1 MLPSEKSTVTET
13 SAMNSGRRKFILGG
27 GATALGLSLSG
38 CGRAPATRYNDADI
52 ALLAKQRKIETHN
65 SGQGP
70 YGPQIYPGYRGL
82 ANLPWFELDKAGNL
96 QCTDEDVPY
105 AIDVHCHLG
114 MSVLFR
120 PKLDLLA
127 ETSRVNHL
135 LDCDATNPGCPLDLD
150 IYINGNFSDQALDDL
165 TMSTVAQ
172 GVWGSQFAKTQTI
185 PNLLREMDSM
195 RVQHSMLLP
204 IKLGL
209 PFGDKL
215 EQDWFTAVD
224 AGAAKQRLHVG
235 LSVYPGDPNAVSE
248 MRQAAARGG
257 RIIKLHPTVQRFYP
271 DEPALMELYAE
282 AQALG
287 LVVFFHGGRAGIE
300 PTSSHQF
307 AMPRHYE
314 AALAEYP
321 DLQFILGHAG
331 ARDSEAMITL
341 ARKYDNAWLG
351 IHGQSVTMLETM
363 IRSTDN
369 DRLLFGTDWPF
380 YHLGASLAKV
390 LITTETSS
398 RKPLRQKILRDN
410 ALRLFPGL
418 WQV

>member
-1 MLPSEKSTVTET
+1 VSNINPRHRSRRQFLLGSGVT
-13 SAMNSGRRKFILGG
+13 ACG
-27 GATALGLSLSG
+27 LGLSG
-38 CGRAPATRYNDADI
+38 CDPVPAKRYNEADI
-52 ALLAKQRKIETHN
+52 VTLARQRTSEKAR
-65 SGQGP
+65 SGKGP
-70 YGPQIYPGYRGL
+70 YGSQIYSGYRGL
-82 ANLPWFELDKAGNL
+82 AKLPWFELDKDGNL
-96 QCTDEDVPY
+96 YCNDDDVPY
-105 AIDVHCHLG
+105 SIDVHCHLG

-120 PKLDLLA
+120 PHLDLLA
-127 ETSRVNHL
+127 ATSRVKHL
-135 LDCDATNPGCPLDLD
+135 LDCDATDPGCPLDLD

-165 TMSTVAQ
+165 TMSTIAQ
-172 GVWGSQFAKTQTI
+172 GVWGSPFTKTQTI
-185 PNLLREMDSM
+185 PNLLREMESM
-195 RVQHSMLLP
+195 RVQQAMLLP

-209 PFGDKL
+209 PFGDQL
-215 EQDWFTAVD
+215 EQDWFAAVN
-224 AGAAKQRLHVG
+224 AAAAEQDLHVG
-235 LSVYPGDPNAVSE
+235 LSVYPGDATAVTQ

-271 DEPALMELYAE
+271 DEPALMALYAE

-300 PTSSHQF
+300 PESSHQF

-321 DLQFILGHAG
+321 NLQFILGHAG
-331 ARDSEAMITL
+331 ARDSEAMIAL
-341 ARKYDNAWLG
+341 ARRYDNAWLG

-363 IRSTDN
+363 IQSTDS

-390 LITTETSS
+390 LITTEVSS
-398 RKPLRQKILRDN
+398 RRTLRQKILRDN

-418 WQV
+418 WQA

>member
-1 MLPSEKSTVTET
+1 MSNINPRHRSRRQFLLGSGVT
-13 SAMNSGRRKFILGG
+13 ACG
-27 GATALGLSLSG
+27 LGLSG
-38 CGRAPATRYNDADI
+38 CDPVPAKRYNEADI
-52 ALLAKQRKIETHN
+52 VTLARQRTSEKAR
-65 SGQGP
+65 SGKGP
-70 YGPQIYPGYRGL
+70 YGSQIYSGYRGL
-82 ANLPWFELDKAGNL
+82 AKLPWFELDKDGNL
-96 QCTDEDVPY
+96 YCNDDDVPY
-105 AIDVHCHLG
+105 SIDVHCHLG

-120 PKLDLLA
+120 PHLDLVA
-127 ETSRVNHL
+127 ATSRVKHL
-135 LDCDATNPGCPLDLD
+135 LDCDATDPGCPLDLD

-165 TMSTVAQ
+165 TMSTIAQ
-172 GVWGSQFAKTQTI
+172 GVWGSPFTKTQTI
-185 PNLLREMDSM
+185 PNLLREMESM
-195 RVQHSMLLP
+195 RVQQAMLLP

-209 PFGDKL
+209 PFGDQL
-215 EQDWFTAVD
+215 EQDWFAAVN
-224 AGAAKQRLHVG
+224 AAAAEQQLHVG
-235 LSVYPGDPNAVSE
+235 LSVYPGDATAVTE

-271 DEPALMELYAE
+271 DEPALMALYAE

-300 PTSSHQF
+300 PESSHQF

-321 DLQFILGHAG
+321 NLQFILGHAG
-331 ARDSEAMITL
+331 ARDSEAMIAL
-341 ARKYDNAWLG
+341 ARRYDNAWLG

-363 IRSTDN
+363 IQSTDS

-390 LITTETSS
+390 LITTEVSS
-398 RKPLRQKILRDN
+398 RRTLRQKILRDN

-418 WQV
+418 WQA

>member
-1 MLPSEKSTVTET
+1 MSNINPRHRSRRQFLLGSGVT
-13 SAMNSGRRKFILGG
+13 ACG
-27 GATALGLSLSG
+27 LGLSG
-38 CGRAPATRYNDADI
+38 CDPVPAKRYNEADI
-52 ALLAKQRKIETHN
+52 ATLARQRTSEKAR
-65 SGQGP
+65 SGKGP
-70 YGPQIYPGYRGL
+70 YGSQIYPGYRGL
-82 ANLPWFELDKAGNL
+82 AKLPWFELDKDGNL
-96 QCTDEDVPY
+96 YCNDDDVPY
-105 AIDVHCHLG
+105 SIDVHCHLG

-120 PKLDLLA
+120 PRLDLLA
-127 ETSRVNHL
+127 ATSRVKHL
-135 LDCDATNPGCPLDLD
+135 LDCDATDPGCPLDLD

-165 TMSTVAQ
+165 TMSTIAQ
-172 GVWGSQFAKTQTI
+172 GVWGSPFTKTQTI
-185 PNLLREMDSM
+185 PNLLREMESM
-195 RVQHSMLLP
+195 RVQQAMLLP

-209 PFGDKL
+209 PFGDQL
-215 EQDWFTAVD
+215 EQDWFAAVN
-224 AGAAKQRLHVG
+224 AGAAEQQLHVG
-235 LSVYPGDPNAVSE
+235 LSVYPGDATAVTQ

-271 DEPALMELYAE
+271 DEPALMALYAE

-300 PTSSHQF
+300 PESSHQF

-321 DLQFILGHAG
+321 NLQFILGHAG
-331 ARDSEAMITL
+331 ARDSEAMIAL
-341 ARKYDNAWLG
+341 ARRYDNAWLG

-363 IRSTDN
+363 IQSTDS

-390 LITTETSS
+390 LITTEVSS
-398 RKPLRQKILRDN
+398 RRTLRQKILRDN

-418 WQV
+418 WQA

>member
-1 MLPSEKSTVTET
+1 MSNINPRHRSRRQFLLGSGVT
-13 SAMNSGRRKFILGG
+13 ACG
-27 GATALGLSLSG
+27 LGLSG
-38 CGRAPATRYNDADI
+38 CDPVPAKRYNEADI
-52 ALLAKQRKIETHN
+52 ATLARQRTSEKAR
-65 SGQGP
+65 SGKGP
-70 YGPQIYPGYRGL
+70 YGSQIYPGYRGL
-82 ANLPWFELDKAGNL
+82 AKLPWFELDKDGNL
-96 QCTDEDVPY
+96 YCNDDDVPY
-105 AIDVHCHLG
+105 SIDVHCHLG

-120 PKLDLLA
+120 PHLDLLSA
-127 ETSRVNHL
+127 TSRVKHL
-135 LDCDATNPGCPLDLD
+135 LDCDATDPGCPLDLD

-165 TMSTVAQ
+165 TMSTIAQ
-172 GVWGSQFAKTQTI
+172 GVWGSPFTKTQTI
-185 PNLLREMDSM
+185 PNLLREMESM
-195 RVQHSMLLP
+195 RVQQAMLLP

-209 PFGDKL
+209 PFGDQL
-215 EQDWFTAVD
+215 EQDWFAAVN
-224 AGAAKQRLHVG
+224 AAAAEQQLHVG
-235 LSVYPGDPNAVSE
+235 LSVYPGDATAVTQ

-271 DEPALMELYAE
+271 DEPALMALYAE

-300 PTSSHQF
+300 PESSHQF

-321 DLQFILGHAG
+321 NLQFILGHAG
-331 ARDSEAMITL
+331 ARDSEAMIAL
-341 ARKYDNAWLG
+341 ARRYDNAWLG

-363 IRSTDN
+363 IQSTDS

-390 LITTETSS
+390 LITTEVSS
-398 RKPLRQKILRDN
+398 RRTLRQKILRDN

>member
-1 MLPSEKSTVTET
+1 MSNINPRHRSRRQFLLGSGVT
-13 SAMNSGRRKFILGG
+13 ACG
-27 GATALGLSLSG
+27 LGLSG
-38 CGRAPATRYNDADI
+38 CDPVPAKRYNEADI
-52 ALLAKQRKIETHN
+52 VTLARQRTSEKAR
-65 SGQGP
+65 SGKGP
-70 YGPQIYPGYRGL
+70 YGSQIYPGYRGL
-82 ANLPWFELDKAGNL
+82 AKLPWFELDKDGNL
-96 QCTDEDVPY
+96 YCNDDDVPY
-105 AIDVHCHLG
+105 SIDVHCHLG

-120 PKLDLLA
+120 PHLDLLA
-127 ETSRVNHL
+127 ATSRVKHL
-135 LDCDATNPGCPLDLD
+135 LDCDATDPGCPLDLD

-165 TMSTVAQ
+165 TMSTIAQ
-172 GVWGSQFAKTQTI
+172 GVWGSPFTKTQTI
-185 PNLLREMDSM
+185 PNLLREMESM
-195 RVQHSMLLP
+195 RVQQAMLLP

-209 PFGDKL
+209 PFGDQL
-215 EQDWFTAVD
+215 EQDWFAAVN
-224 AGAAKQRLHVG
+224 AAAAEQDLHVG
-235 LSVYPGDPNAVSE
+235 LSVYPGDATAVTQ

-271 DEPALMELYAE
+271 DEPALMALYAE

-300 PTSSHQF
+300 PESSHQF

-321 DLQFILGHAG
+321 NLQFILGHAG
-331 ARDSEAMITL
+331 ARDSEAMIAL
-341 ARKYDNAWLG
+341 ARRYDNAWLG

-363 IRSTDN
+363 IQSTDS

-390 LITTETSS
+390 LITTEVSS
-398 RKPLRQKILRDN
+398 RRTLRQKILRDN

-418 WQV
+418 WQA

>member
-1 MLPSEKSTVTET
+1 MSNINPRHRSRRQFLLGSGVT
-13 SAMNSGRRKFILGG
+13 ACG
-27 GATALGLSLSG
+27 LGLSG
-38 CGRAPATRYNDADI
+38 CDPVPAKRYNEADI
-52 ALLAKQRKIETHN
+52 VTLARQRTSEKAR
-65 SGQGP
+65 SGKGP
-70 YGPQIYPGYRGL
+70 YGSQIYSGYRGL
-82 ANLPWFELDKAGNL
+82 AKLPWFELDKDGNL
-96 QCTDEDVPY
+96 YCNDDDVPY
-105 AIDVHCHLG
+105 SIDVHCHLG

-120 PKLDLLA
+120 PHLDLLA
-127 ETSRVNHL
+127 ATSRVKHL
-135 LDCDATNPGCPLDLD
+135 LDCDATDPGCPLDLD

-165 TMSTVAQ
+165 TMSTIAQ
-172 GVWGSQFAKTQTI
+172 GVWGSPFTKTQTI
-185 PNLLREMDSM
+185 PNLLREMESM
-195 RVQHSMLLP
+195 RVQQAMLLP

-209 PFGDKL
+209 PFGDQL
-215 EQDWFTAVD
+215 EQDWFAAVN
-224 AGAAKQRLHVG
+224 AAAAEQQLHVG
-235 LSVYPGDPNAVSE
+235 LSVYPGDATAVTE

-271 DEPALMELYAE
+271 DEPALMALYAE

-300 PTSSHQF
+300 PESSHQF

-321 DLQFILGHAG
+321 NLQFILGHAG
-331 ARDSEAMITL
+331 ARDSEAMIAL
-341 ARKYDNAWLG
+341 ARRYDNAWLG

-363 IRSTDN
+363 IQSTDS

-390 LITTETSS
+390 LITTEVSS
-398 RKPLRQKILRDN
+398 RRTLRQKILRDN

-418 WQV
+418 WQA

>member
-1 MLPSEKSTVTET
+1 VSNINPRHRSRRQFLLGSGVT
-13 SAMNSGRRKFILGG
+13 ACG
-27 GATALGLSLSG
+27 LGLSG
-38 CGRAPATRYNDADI
+38 CDPVPAKRYNEADI
-52 ALLAKQRKIETHN
+52 VTLARQRTSEKAR
-65 SGQGP
+65 SGKGP
-70 YGPQIYPGYRGL
+70 YGSQIYSGYRGL
-82 ANLPWFELDKAGNL
+82 AKLPWFELDKDGNL
-96 QCTDEDVPY
+96 YCNDDDVPY
-105 AIDVHCHLG
+105 SIDVHCHLG

-120 PKLDLLA
+120 PHLDLLSA
-127 ETSRVNHL
+127 TSRVKHL
-135 LDCDATNPGCPLDLD
+135 LDCDATDPGCPLDLD

-165 TMSTVAQ
+165 TMSTIAQ
-172 GVWGSQFAKTQTI
+172 GVWGSPFTKTQTI
-185 PNLLREMDSM
+185 PNLLREMESM
-195 RVQHSMLLP
+195 RVQQAMLLP

-209 PFGDKL
+209 PFGDQL
-215 EQDWFTAVD
+215 EQDWFAAVN
-224 AGAAKQRLHVG
+224 AAAAEQQLHVG
-235 LSVYPGDPNAVSE
+235 LSVYPGDATAVTQ

-271 DEPALMELYAE
+271 DEPALMALYAE

-300 PTSSHQF
+300 PESSHQF

-321 DLQFILGHAG
+321 NLQFILGHAG
-331 ARDSEAMITL
+331 ARDSEAMIAL
-341 ARKYDNAWLG
+341 ARRYDNAWLG

-363 IRSTDN
+363 IQSTDS

-390 LITTETSS
+390 LITTEVSS
-398 RKPLRQKILRDN
+398 RRTLRQKILRDN

-418 WQV
+418 WQA

>member
-1 MLPSEKSTVTET
+1 MSNINPRHRSRRQFLLGSGVT
-13 SAMNSGRRKFILGG
+13 ACG
-27 GATALGLSLSG
+27 LGLSG
-38 CGRAPATRYNDADI
+38 CDPVPAKRYNEADI
-52 ALLAKQRKIETHN
+52 ATLARQRTSEKAR
-65 SGQGP
+65 SGKGP
-70 YGPQIYPGYRGL
+70 YGSQIYSGYRGL
-82 ANLPWFELDKAGNL
+82 AKLPWFELDKDGNL
-96 QCTDEDVPY
+96 YCNDDDVPY
-105 AIDVHCHLG
+105 SIDVHCHLG

-120 PKLDLLA
+120 PHLDLVA
-127 ETSRVNHL
+127 ATSRVKHS
-135 LDCDATNPGCPLDLD
+135 LDCDATDPGCPLDLD

-165 TMSTVAQ
+165 TMSTIAQ
-172 GVWGSQFAKTQTI
+172 GVWGSPFTKTQTI
-185 PNLLREMDSM
+185 PNLLREMESM
-195 RVQHSMLLP
+195 RVQQAMLLP

-209 PFGDKL
+209 PFGDQL
-215 EQDWFTAVD
+215 EQDWFAAVN
-224 AGAAKQRLHVG
+224 AAAAEQQLHVG
-235 LSVYPGDPNAVSE
+235 LSVYPGDATAVTQ

-271 DEPALMELYAE
+271 DEPALMALYAE

-300 PTSSHQF
+300 PESSHQF

-321 DLQFILGHAG
+321 NLQFILGHAG
-331 ARDSEAMITL
+331 ARDSEAMIAL
-341 ARKYDNAWLG
+341 ARRYDNAWLG

-363 IRSTDN
+363 IQSTDS

-390 LITTETSS
+390 LITTEVSS
-398 RKPLRQKILRDN
+398 RRTLRQKILRDN

-418 WQV
+418 WQA

>member
-1 MLPSEKSTVTET
+1 
-13 SAMNSGRRKFILGG
+13 
-27 GATALGLSLSG
+27 
-38 CGRAPATRYNDADI
+38 
-52 ALLAKQRKIETHN
+52 
-65 SGQGP
+65 
-70 YGPQIYPGYRGL
+70 
-82 ANLPWFELDKAGNL
+82 
-96 QCTDEDVPY
+96 
-105 AIDVHCHLG
+105 

-120 PKLDLLA
+120 PHLDLLA
-127 ETSRVNHL
+127 ATSRVKHL
-135 LDCDATNPGCPLDLD
+135 LDCDATDPGCPLDLD

-165 TMSTVAQ
+165 TMSTIAQ
-172 GVWGSQFAKTQTI
+172 GVWGSPFTETQTI
-185 PNLLREMDSM
+185 PNLLREMESM
-195 RVQHSMLLP
+195 RVQQAMLLP

-209 PFGDKL
+209 PFGDQL
-215 EQDWFTAVD
+215 EQDWFAAVN
-224 AGAAKQRLHVG
+224 AGAAEQQLHVG
-235 LSVYPGDPNAVSE
+235 LSVYPGDATAVTQ

-271 DEPALMELYAE
+271 DEPALMALYAE

-300 PTSSHQF
+300 PESSHQF

-321 DLQFILGHAG
+321 NLQFILGHAG
-331 ARDSEAMITL
+331 ARDSEAMIAL
-341 ARKYDNAWLG
+341 ARRYDNAWLG

-363 IRSTDN
+363 IQSTDS

-390 LITTETSS
+390 LITTEVSS
-398 RKPLRQKILRDN
+398 RRTLRQKILRDN

-418 WQV
+418 WQA

>member
-1 MLPSEKSTVTET
+1 MSNINPRHRSRRQFLLGSGVT
-13 SAMNSGRRKFILGG
+13 ACG
-27 GATALGLSLSG
+27 LGLSG
-38 CGRAPATRYNDADI
+38 CDPVPAKRYNEADI
-52 ALLAKQRKIETHN
+52 ATLARQRTSEKAR
-65 SGQGP
+65 SGKGP
-70 YGPQIYPGYRGL
+70 YGSQIYPGYRGL
-82 ANLPWFELDKAGNL
+82 AKLPWFELDKDGNL
-96 QCTDEDVPY
+96 SCNDDDVPY
-105 AIDVHCHLG
+105 SIDVHCHLG

-120 PKLDLLA
+120 PHLDLVA
-127 ETSRVNHL
+127 ATSRVKHL
-135 LDCDATNPGCPLDLD
+135 LDCDATDPGCPLDLD

-165 TMSTVAQ
+165 TMSTIAQ
-172 GVWGSQFAKTQTI
+172 GVWGSPFTKTQTI
-185 PNLLREMDSM
+185 PNLLREMESM
-195 RVQHSMLLP
+195 RVQQAMLLP

-209 PFGDKL
+209 PFGDQL
-215 EQDWFTAVD
+215 EQDWFAAVN
-224 AGAAKQRLHVG
+224 AAAAEQQLHVG
-235 LSVYPGDPNAVSE
+235 LSVYPGDATAVTQ

-271 DEPALMELYAE
+271 DEPALMALYAE

-300 PTSSHQF
+300 PESSHQF

-321 DLQFILGHAG
+321 NLQFILGHAG
-331 ARDSEAMITL
+331 ARDSEAMIAL
-341 ARKYDNAWLG
+341 ARRYDNAWLG

-363 IRSTDN
+363 IQSTDS

-390 LITTETSS
+390 LITTESS
-398 RKPLRQKILRDN
+398 GRRTLRQKILRDN

>member
-1 MLPSEKSTVTET
+1 MSNINPRHRSRRQFLLGSGVT
-13 SAMNSGRRKFILGG
+13 ACG
-27 GATALGLSLSG
+27 LGLSG
-38 CGRAPATRYNDADI
+38 CDPVPAKRYNEADI
-52 ALLAKQRKIETHN
+52 VTLARQRTSEKAR
-65 SGQGP
+65 SGKGP
-70 YGPQIYPGYRGL
+70 YGSQIYSGYRGL
-82 ANLPWFELDKAGNL
+82 AKLPWFELDKDGNL
-96 QCTDEDVPY
+96 YCNDDDVPY
-105 AIDVHCHLG
+105 SIDVHCHLG

-120 PKLDLLA
+120 PHLDLVA
-127 ETSRVNHL
+127 ATSRVKHL
-135 LDCDATNPGCPLDLD
+135 LDCDATDPGCPLDLD

-165 TMSTVAQ
+165 TMSTIAQ
-172 GVWGSQFAKTQTI
+172 GVWGSPFTKTQTI
-185 PNLLREMDSM
+185 PNLLREMESM
-195 RVQHSMLLP
+195 RVQQAMLLP

-209 PFGDKL
+209 PFGDQL
-215 EQDWFTAVD
+215 EQDWFAAVN
-224 AGAAKQRLHVG
+224 AGAAEQHLHVG
-235 LSVYPGDPNAVSE
+235 LSVYPGDATAVTQ

-271 DEPALMELYAE
+271 DEPALMALYAE

-300 PTSSHQF
+300 PESSHQF

-321 DLQFILGHAG
+321 NLQFILGHAG
-331 ARDSEAMITL
+331 ARDSEAMIAL
-341 ARKYDNAWLG
+341 ARRYDNAWLG

-363 IRSTDN
+363 IQSTDS

-390 LITTETSS
+390 LITTEVSS
-398 RKPLRQKILRDN
+398 RRTLRQKILRDN

-418 WQV
+418 WQA